1 MPYLPTATTLNT
13 STARN
18 TFPNLAA
25 RGAPNSR
32 LTRNRVALALAS
44 ALLTGVAVA
53 QTSVTIY
60 SSAQPGTLSASTFKS
75 GGEYGAVPGYAV
87 VRQEQSFDLTRGRTI
102 IRISDVPALIDPTTV
117 SFESL
122 TDGAGTRVVEQNF
135 EFDLT
140 STRKLLEKYLDR
152 EVTVEQTRGSAT
164 ESVTGTLLAARDG
177 IVLRTADGGIRTL
190 TSYNG
195 VRMASLPGG
204 LISKPTLVW
213 DIAAERPGNHKARYG
228 YQTQGITWWTDYNL
242 TLNEDNNVCRLDV
255 GAWVTIVNQTGAT
268 FNDAKLKL
276 VAGDVQRAQPRG
288 VGDMAYPMAQRAMGK
303 SEVAG
308 FAEKSFFEYHLYTLG
323 RPTTLANNS
332 TKQIELFP
340 TARGVQCEKTLVYY
354 GQAGWF
360 NGYYGSPM
368 TDRNFGNQSSKKVD
382 VYLRFKNRDDNK
394 LGIPLPAG
402 KIRVAKLD
410 TADQSLEFIGEDLID
425 HTPKNE
431 TIQIKLGSAFDVVGE
446 RRQVDYRVDTNAKWI
461 EEDIEV
467 KVRNQKDVA
476 ANVIVKENLYRWSN
490 WTIKAKSNEF
500 EKIDARTVHFPLKI
514 AKGAEAVVRYT
525 VRYTW

>member
-1 MPYLPTATTLNT
+1 MLQRPTNHSRIHPTTLL
-13 STARN
+13 R
-18 TFPNLAA
+18 PLAA
-25 RGAPNSR
+25 
-32 LTRNRVALALAS
+32 
-44 ALLTGVAVA
+44 AVA
-53 QTSVTIY
+53 MLATGAMAQTAVTIY
-60 SSAQPGTLSASTFKS
+60 SSAQPGSLSASTFKN
-75 GGEYGAVPGYAV
+75 GGENSAIPGYAV
-87 VRQEQSFDLTRGRTI
+87 VRQEQSFDLSRGRTI
-102 IRISDVPALIDPTTV
+102 IRVADVPSLIDPTTV

-122 TDGAGTRVVEQNF
+122 TDGSGTRVVEQNF

-140 STRKLLEKYLDR
+140 SSRKLLEKYLDR
-152 EVTVEQTRGSAT
+152 EVTVEQVRGSGV
-164 ESVTGTLLAARDG
+164 ESFTGTLLSARDG
-177 IVLRTADGGIRTL
+177 LVLRMADGSIRTVTNYSAARL
-190 TSYNG
+190 
-195 VRMASLPGG
+195 ASLPGG

-213 DIAAERPGNHKARYG
+213 DIAADKSGPHKARYG

-242 TLNEDNNVCRLDV
+242 TLSEDNNACSLDV

-268 FNDAKLKL
+268 FRDAKLKL
-276 VAGDVQRAQPRG
+276 VAGDVQRAQPG
-288 VGDMAYPMAQRAMGK
+288 MPADAAYPMAARAMAK

-323 RPTTLANNS
+323 RPTTLSNNS

-340 TARGVQCEKTLVYY
+340 SARNVQCEKTLVYY

-360 NGYYGSPM
+360 NGYYGGPM
-368 TDRNFGNQSSKKVD
+368 TDRNFGNQSNKKVD

-402 KIRVAKLD
+402 KVRVSKLD

-446 RRQVDYRVDTNAKWI
+446 RRQVDFRVDNAGKWM

-467 KVRNQKDVA
+467 KIRNQKDVA
-476 ANVIVKENLYRWSN
+476 TSVIVKENLYRWTN
-490 WTIKAKSNEF
+490 WTIKSKTNDF
-500 EKIDARTVHFPLKI
+500 TKVDARTVHFPLKL
-514 AKGAEAVVRYT
+514 AKGAEAIVRYT